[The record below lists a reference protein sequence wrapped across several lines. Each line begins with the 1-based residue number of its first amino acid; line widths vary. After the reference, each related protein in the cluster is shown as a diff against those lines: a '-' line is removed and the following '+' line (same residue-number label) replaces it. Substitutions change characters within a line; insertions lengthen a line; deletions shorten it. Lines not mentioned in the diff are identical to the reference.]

1 MYLHQDLD
9 ASTLAE
15 EPLKICKITV
25 AVVVYTTSASHV
37 ESLYLL
43 LNVAMS
49 ATEEESD
56 AQTTLV
62 LRMTA

>member
-1 MYLHQDLD
+1 M
-9 ASTLAE
+9 
-15 EPLKICKITV
+15 KICKITV